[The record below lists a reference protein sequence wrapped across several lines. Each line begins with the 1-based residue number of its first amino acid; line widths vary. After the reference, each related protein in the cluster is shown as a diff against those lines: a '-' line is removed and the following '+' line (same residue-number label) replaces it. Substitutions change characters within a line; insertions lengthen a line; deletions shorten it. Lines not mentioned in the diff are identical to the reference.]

1 MCFSQNIL
9 CVHLSFIQRLR
20 LKCLNCHTLG
30 MRVLC
35 RHNRYNYSLCC
46 TCMCFYFRKDNARRN
61 PTVKDSRTLQAKT
74 SVVNT
79 NSTLDKRRNVT
90 TNVLTVKQADTTTN
104 TRSTTKITPNVQQE
118 KVLTNATPD
127 DSQMLAMDKV
137 RHKEHTQNRP
147 GTSKES
153 QTLSTSKQ
161 TEEVISTALE
171 TNVIEDSGTNGMSRF
186 APETCNAIEN
196 QAPDV
201 TLTPICE
208 TPSRE
213 PFSGICICSNNPE
226 KDLTFLGN
234 GLKEYGY
241 ANRLFDAC
249 KDVSSNVTV
258 FCYYED
264 CIIEKV
270 QLFYKL
276 LNKPVTTF
284 AYLARTHL

>member
-1 MCFSQNIL
+1 
-9 CVHLSFIQRLR
+9 
-20 LKCLNCHTLG
+20 
-30 MRVLC
+30 
-35 RHNRYNYSLCC
+35 
-46 TCMCFYFRKDNARRN
+46 MCFYFRKDNARRN
-61 PTVKDSRTLQAKT
+61 PTVKESRTLQANT
-74 SVVNT
+74 SIVNT

-104 TRSTTKITPNVQQE
+104 THSTTKITPNVQQE
-118 KVLTNATPD
+118 KILTNATPD

-137 RHKEHTQNRP
+137 RHKEQTQNRP

-161 TEEVISTALE
+161 TEDDISTALDADI
-171 TNVIEDSGTNGMSRF
+171 IEDSDTNCMSRF
-186 APETCNAIEN
+186 ASKTCNANEN

-213 PFSGICICSNNPE
+213 PFSGICICSNNRE
-226 KDLTFLGN
+226 KDLTSLGN
-234 GLKEYGY
+234 GLKEHGY
-241 ANRLFDAC
+241 ANRLFDSC

-270 QLFYKL
+270 QLFL
-276 LNKPVTTF
+276 QIV
-284 AYLARTHL
+284 